1 MLNDENSMAVL
12 ITKSHLENLS
22 LLNVTLNIVA
32 KIGQASLIL
41 IMHLIKANIDTMT
54 IEERSIGCKIN

>member
-12 ITKSHLENLS
+12 ITKSHLENLP

-32 KIGQASLIL
+32 KKGKIS
-41 IMHLIKANIDTMT
+41 HLNNAFNQ
-54 IEERSIGCKIN
+54 SQY